1 MKDKLIEEYLK
12 LRKLIQD
19 IEKED
24 SINDN
29 SDIIHQKYTRTLN
42 ILYPKFEDVIK
53 KLSVVLQDEFN
64 KPKL

>member
-29 SDIIHQKYTRTLN
+29 SDIIHQKCTRTLN

-53 KLSVVLQDEFN
+53 KLSVVLQGEFN